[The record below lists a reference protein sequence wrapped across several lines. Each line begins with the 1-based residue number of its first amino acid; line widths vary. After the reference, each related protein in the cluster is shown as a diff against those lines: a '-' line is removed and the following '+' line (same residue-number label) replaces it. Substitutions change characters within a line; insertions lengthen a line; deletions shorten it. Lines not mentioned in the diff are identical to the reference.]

1 MNIVVEASVATAAL
15 GAGLTAMLWIA
26 RFLYCI
32 ARYVE
37 AIHYEVKPN
46 AGSSMRDAIGRIDAR
61 VAAHHDALIA
71 AGLLTDETHQGT
83 DAHTNTN

>member
-1 MNIVVEASVATAAL
+1 MSIIVEASVATAAL
-15 GAGLTAMLWIA
+15 GAGITALMFIA
-26 RFLYCI
+26 RCLYRI

-71 AGLLTDETHQGT
+71 AGLLADDTRGGTHE
-83 DAHTNTN
+83 